1 MNNCWL
7 YNFIEQTAFRNVD
20 EMVTE
25 QVHFNSLL
33 DKVNSEFQKGSS
45 LKQGNHLCKH
55 NDIQAMMKRKNP
67 KTSKKFRRQG
77 SRGAANLLIKRS
89 GTQGSSPYAR
99 KKTSD
104 MNLHIVPE
112 SIETGQKRRVSVNR

>member
-33 DKVNSEFQKGSS
+33 DKVNSEF
-45 LKQGNHLCKH
+45 
-55 NDIQAMMKRKNP
+55 
-67 KTSKKFRRQG
+67 
-77 SRGAANLLIKRS
+77 
-89 GTQGSSPYAR
+89 
-99 KKTSD
+99 
-104 MNLHIVPE
+104 
-112 SIETGQKRRVSVNR
+112 